1 MKIKRSIS
9 TAALLTLAALP
20 ITAAALETAA
30 YAGPCDASAAVAL
43 SADTFVM
50 GNDENDTLR
59 IYRRDQSVASASLP
73 LSAFLGSS
81 DHEADIEGATT
92 IGSRIYWIASHSRN
106 SKAKRKPGR
115 HRIFA
120 TDIQPNGTLKTVGAP
135 YIHLLRDLSEDP
147 TLKPYGLAD
156 AARLAAE
163 AEGGLNI
170 EGLAATSDGKLL
182 IGFRNPLQAQRAL
195 VVTLENPAEII
206 EGQRAKLGAANT
218 LDLGGRGIRSMEL
231 IGSSYLIVAGPIA
244 DSGSF
249 ALYKWSGK
257 TSDAPK
263 AINNI
268 KLGSLRPEALFAIP
282 QSSLVQLLSDDG
294 GIDVRQTLCKKL
306 PKAQQSFRSL
316 IFGS

>member
-1 MKIKRSIS
+1 MRVW
-9 TAALLTLAALP
+9 P
-20 ITAAALETAA
+20 
-30 YAGPCDASAAVAL
+30 
-43 SADTFVM
+43 
-50 GNDENDTLR
+50 
-59 IYRRDQSVASASLP
+59 RRR
-73 LSAFLGSS
+73 
-81 DHEADIEGATT
+81 T
-92 IGSRIYWIASHSRN
+92 
-106 SKAKRKPGR
+106 
-115 HRIFA
+115 
-120 TDIQPNGTLKTVGAP
+120 
-135 YIHLLRDLSEDP
+135 
-147 TLKPYGLAD
+147 
-156 AARLAAE
+156 
-163 AEGGLNI
+163 
-170 EGLAATSDGKLL
+170 GKLL

-231 IGSSYLIVAGPIA
+231 VGSIYLIVAGPIA